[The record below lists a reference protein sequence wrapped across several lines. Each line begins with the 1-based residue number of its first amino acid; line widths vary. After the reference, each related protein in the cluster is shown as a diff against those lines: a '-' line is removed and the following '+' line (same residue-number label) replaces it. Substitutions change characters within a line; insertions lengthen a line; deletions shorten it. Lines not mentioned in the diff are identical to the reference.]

1 PWRWIIVNGRGR
13 TIGHSIAI
21 NVTDQS
27 GKLTMNQ
34 CTRLRLQQV
43 RPEQFCDRTDK
54 REVHDRFVPAEPL
67 REVSDI
73 LFGKCRLPGKGSG
86 DAHELI
92 DLACKKTP
100 RAKVIVEWI
109 KADRHYGT
117 PYIWLLC
124 SSHRSFA
131 GAAVGISFTRY
142 CPRRRRAADA
152 PHGTAQSL

>member
-1 PWRWIIVNGRGR
+1 
-13 TIGHSIAI
+13 
-21 NVTDQS
+21 DQP

-34 CTRLRLQQV
+34 RTRLRLQQV

-54 REVHDRFVPAEPL
+54 REVHDRSVPAEPL

-100 RAKVIVEWI
+100 SAEFIVKRI
-109 KADRHYGT
+109 KADRHRGT
-117 PYIWLLC
+117 PSTLLCC
-124 SSHRSFA
+124 SSHGSVA
-131 GAAVGISFTRY
+131 GAAVGNIRPNIAHGGYELQMLPT
-142 CPRRRRAADA
+142 A
-152 PHGTAQSL
+152 PHSPF